1 VMQQH
6 YKSPPVVQGPGLV
19 DVPVTKPISGG
30 AVASIKDA
38 ELHIDSRIRSPYIRQ
53 GNFRS
58 GGFDGADPFHY
69 SAYTHPPNPQPGGQ
83 PLAWVD
89 GLAMV
94 CVPKARLGS
103 PVGSPGRSSCARHA
117 V

>member
-1 VMQQH
+1 MQQH

-38 ELHIDSRIRSPYIRQ
+38 ELHIDSRIRSLYIRQ

-58 GGFDGADPFHY
+58 EGLRRRGSVPLLGL
-69 SAYTHPPNPQPGGQ
+69 HPP
-83 PLAWVD
+83 A
-89 GLAMV
+89 
-94 CVPKARLGS
+94 
-103 PVGSPGRSSCARHA
+103 
-117 V
+117 